1 MNLMLQRE
9 AMEDSEALLK
19 EAKDLYAR
27 ANKAQQDWVTALL
40 HRNEKEKKI
49 AIYEME
55 YTVNYTLQFLKC
67 LIDNEVLRNR

>member
-1 MNLMLQRE
+1 MLQKE

-19 EAKDLYAR
+19 EAEDLYAR

>member
-1 MNLMLQRE
+1 MNLMLQKE

>member
-1 MNLMLQRE
+1 MLQRE

>member
-1 MNLMLQRE
+1 MNLMLQKE

-27 ANKAQQDWVTALL
+27 ANKAQQDWVAALL
-40 HRNEKEKKI
+40 HRNEKKKKI

>member
-1 MNLMLQRE
+1 MNLMLQKE

-19 EAKDLYAR
+19 EAEDLYAR

>member
-19 EAKDLYAR
+19 EAEDLYAR
-27 ANKAQQDWVTALL
+27 ANKAQQDWVAALL

-55 YTVNYTLQFLKC
+55 YTVNYTLQFLKY

>member
-1 MNLMLQRE
+1 MD
-9 AMEDSEALLK
+9 DSEALLK

-27 ANKAQQDWVTALL
+27 AKKAKQDWVTALL

>member
-1 MNLMLQRE
+1 MNLMLQKE

-40 HRNEKEKKI
+40 HKDEQGKKV

-55 YTVNYTLQFLKC
+55 DTINYILQFLRC
-67 LIDNEVLRNR
+67 LIDNEVLRK

>member
-1 MNLMLQRE
+1 MNLMLQKE

-27 ANKAQQDWVTALL
+27 ANKAQQDWVAALL
-40 HRNEKEKKI
+40 HGNEKEKKI

>member
-40 HRNEKEKKI
+40 HRNEMEKKI

>member
-1 MNLMLQRE
+1 MNLMPQRE

-27 ANKAQQDWVTALL
+27 ANKAQQDWVAALL

>member
-1 MNLMLQRE
+1 
-9 AMEDSEALLK
+9 MEDSEALLK
-19 EAKDLYAR
+19 EAKDLYAI
-27 ANKAQQDWVTALL
+27 ANKAQQDWVAALL

>member
-27 ANKAQQDWVTALL
+27 ANKAQQDWVAALL

-55 YTVNYTLQFLKC
+55 YTVNYTLQFLKY